1 MTSVFLIDM
10 ALEME
15 KNLVV
20 VNTVMKLV
28 VPPKYGKFL
37 A

>member
-1 MTSVFLIDM
+1 M
-10 ALEME
+10 ALEID
-15 KNLVV
+15 KNLIV